1 MSSSSSP
8 SSSHRHSR
16 YTLTCPECRAEVS
29 LSARR
34 LLVRVD
40 EGTATSGE
48 VLFTCLSCH
57 ATVTVELD
65 DIVIGPMIRLMIGVN
80 AVNW

>member
-1 MSSSSSP
+1 M
-8 SSSHRHSR
+8 SR
-16 YTLTCPECRAEVS
+16 YTLTCPECHAEVS

-48 VLFTCLSCH
+48 ALFTCLSCH
-57 ATVTVELD
+57 NDRRRPARRRPASPSWSWAASPT
-65 DIVIGPMIRLMIGVN
+65 
-80 AVNW
+80 